1 MSPVTPSIFLY
12 TCFLNISLN
21 IITAKIDNNNLII
34 FIVVEKNINFAITIS
49 ITTVYTISVINI
61 PNVDLPMNLLPMPFS
76 LGVTVL

>member
-49 ITTVYTISVINI
+49 MTTVYTMAVINI
-61 PNVDLPMNLLPMPFS
+61 PNVALPMNILPIPFS